1 MNNIELAIRN
11 SNIETI
17 NTLWALLKYRELG
30 ILKKINCMAQVLGID
45 SQEFLRHMVLDEDGR
60 VIDRASRSLIHDILI
75 KYSY

>member
-45 SQEFLRHMVLDEDGR
+45 SDDFLRCMVSDEDGR
-60 VIDRASRSLIHDILI
+60 VIDKASRKIIHDILI
-75 KYSY
+75 KYSI